1 MNLVEKLN
9 ADLIQAM
16 KEKDKDKLNVLRLV
30 KGAMQLEHINQKKEL
45 NDDLAIDVIS
55 KQIKSRKES
64 IIEFQKGNRQDLINQ
79 TEKEIQLL
87 EPYLPEALSE
97 EELIKIIDQVF
108 LELKP
113 SSIKDMGRVMKEVT
127 PLVKGRADMGM
138 VSKIIRDR
146 LN

>member
-64 IIEFQKGNRQDLINQ
+64 IIEFQKGNRQDLIDQ

-97 EELIKIIDQVF
+97 EELIKRIDQVF

>member
-64 IIEFQKGNRQDLINQ
+64 IIEFQKGNRQDLIDQ

-97 EELIKIIDQVF
+97 EELLKIIDQVF